1 VALTGLPLLVLAVVA
16 SLSLLYL
23 TIRYWSRGVVV
34 RVVAILC
41 VEALVLFTAG
51 LVVNRA
57 FDDLFPSW
65 TALLHQDT
73 VPAPA
78 AQAATPARLDGWL
91 RGRDSRTFAWTPAG
105 ERFWPLAQPPTV
117 VVPAAYLS
125 LAAQR
130 FPVVV
135 VVSPD
140 PPEVVADPPTPAVL
154 VWLRADRI
162 DADFLTRTLPAALES
177 DLRVTSGGWAAVG
190 IGTDCAAGLD
200 ALAKDSARYRSAAA
214 VGTLPAPD
222 RPGAF
227 VTDRLSVA
235 LQWVYAHLP
244 APLAAPLSTGTPTGP
259 VPVPRPAA
267 SR

>member
-16 SLSLLYL
+16 SLSVLYL
-23 TIRYWSRGVVV
+23 TIRHWSRGVVV
-34 RVVAILC
+34 RVVGLLC

-73 VPAPA
+73 VPAPPPE
-78 AQAATPARLDGWL
+78 AATSARLDGWL
-91 RGRDSRTFAWTPAG
+91 RGRDSRTFDWTPAG
-105 ERFWPLAQPPTV
+105 ERYWPLLQPPVV

-135 VVSPD
+135 VVSPQ

-154 VWLRADRI
+154 VWLRADRL
-162 DADFLTRTLPAALES
+162 DVSLLTRTLPAALEA
-177 DLRVTSGGWAAVG
+177 DLRVSSGGWAAVG
-190 IGTDCAAGLD
+190 VGTDGAVGFD

-214 VGTLPAPD
+214 VGSVPAPD
-222 RPGAF
+222 RPGAL

-244 APLAAPLSTGTPTGP
+244 APLAAPLPTGTPSGP
-259 VPVPRPAA
+259 VPVPTPAV